1 MNIGYIALVTL
12 AIWLVVIQEFLKNEN
27 DQNSKKII
35 ILSSA
40 GTLLTLV
47 LTISLFSQPLS

>member
-12 AIWLVVIQEFLKNEN
+12 AIWLVVIQEFLKNEK

-47 LTISLFSQPLS
+47 LTISLFTQPLS